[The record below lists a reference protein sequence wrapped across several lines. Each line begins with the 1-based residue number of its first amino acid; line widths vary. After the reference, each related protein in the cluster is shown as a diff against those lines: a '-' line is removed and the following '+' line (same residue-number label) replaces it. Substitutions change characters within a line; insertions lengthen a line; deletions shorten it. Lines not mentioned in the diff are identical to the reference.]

1 MLAEHGEDARIIAGG
16 QSLLA
21 MLNMRLAKPSVLVDI
36 NGVPGLAEL
45 EHSGAHLRI
54 GALVRYAQALQH
66 PLLPMCA
73 PLLARALP
81 HVAHAAIRN
90 RGTLGGSVAFA
101 DPAAEMPAC
110 LLALGG
116 AVEIAGLDG
125 PRTVAAD
132 DFFHDL
138 YETALAQGEMLTALR
153 IPAHTP
159 ERRVGFAEFARRAG
173 DYALVGLAATARALD
188 GRLTELRLVY
198 FSVGATPV
206 RARAAE
212 AALEGAPLDA
222 LPLDAAVAALESDLD
237 PPTDIQA
244 SRDTRLHLAGV
255 LLRQVAG
262 QLTEPVS

>member
-1 MLAEHGEDARIIAGG
+1 MLAQHGEDARIIAGG
-16 QSLLA
+16 QSLMA

-36 NGVPGLAEL
+36 NAVPGLAEL
-45 EHSGAHLRI
+45 ERSGNDLRI
-54 GALVRYAQALQH
+54 GALVRYAQALRH
-66 PLLPMCA
+66 PLLPSMA

-132 DFFHDL
+132 DFFRDL

-153 IPAHTP
+153 IPAHTAD
-159 ERRVGFAEFARRAG
+159 RRVGFAEFSRRAG
-173 DYALVGLAATARALD
+173 DYALVGLAATARAVD
-188 GRLTELRLVY
+188 GRLTEVRLVY

-206 RARAAE
+206 RARAAK
-212 AALEGAPLDA
+212 AALDGAPLDA
-222 LPLDAAVAALESDLD
+222 LPLDAAVAALEDNLD
-237 PPTDIQA
+237 PPADIQA